1 MPLTTRG
8 KPSTQQ
14 FCAISSGATSGARI
28 ELQQN
33 GTKKRDME
41 YSDGED
47 LASVNTLTGSMILT
61 VKKGDILRIRVFP
74 ISGKSPA
81 DHNVPV
87 VLPSGRSWFHIK
99 RLRQYG

>member
-14 FCAISSGATSGARI
+14 FCAVSSGATSGARI

-74 ISGKSPA
+74 ISGSEIIAPL
-81 DHNVPV
+81 